1 MGNIQKKN
9 PGAVTA
15 RTGQAPA
22 PVKLHTGIS
31 AWRFG
36 NLRCWLAAQASNI
49 DQGNT
54 K

>member
-31 AWRFG
+31 AWRVG
-36 NLRCWLAAQASNI
+36 DLRCWLAAQTDITNHPNS
-49 DQGNT
+49 